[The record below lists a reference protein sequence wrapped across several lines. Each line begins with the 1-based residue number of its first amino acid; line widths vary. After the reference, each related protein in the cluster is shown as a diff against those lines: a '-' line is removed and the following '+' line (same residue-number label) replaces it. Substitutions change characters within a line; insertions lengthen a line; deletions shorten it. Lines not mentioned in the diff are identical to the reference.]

1 MKRREFL
8 HASAALG
15 AAMAGAARKAP
26 AIGREGQGVSKEE
39 LADSSPQRDLWEVQR
54 STLVVNGCDP
64 SELSVE
70 YLKMLKAGGVNCQ
83 AKSVG
88 AGGLGDVQLFADLY
102 NFLDG
107 HSDKIVPV
115 TKVAQIREAHRQ
127 DKIALVFGWQSANE
141 LAEARG
147 ETATRRLA
155 VGWKSDSEP
164 RAGSP
169 EPPLTA
175 LRAFY
180 QLGIRIIGIAYQ
192 VSNIFGGGLLDPEIG
207 LTQAGRR
214 LVEEIHKLGLV
225 LDLGGHNSEKTSME
239 AIEMSP
245 GVPVISSHTN
255 VASIV
260 NNIRCISDR
269 LMEAI
274 AKTGGVIG
282 ISAIS
287 DYHVRDRK
295 DAHIPRSP
303 HATLEQHLDQ
313 FDYIRERVG
322 VDHIGLG
329 PDFVVGR
336 VEPQVEEEVDR
347 LTIPKTMVGEPPW
360 LFVKGFEDIT
370 GLPNVTR
377 GLIERGWS
385 TEDIHKVLGGNWL
398 RVYEKIWG
406 G

>member
-8 HASAALG
+8 HTTAAVG
-15 AAMAGAARKAP
+15 AAIAGAACRSP
-26 AIGREGQGVSKEE
+26 ALERGAQGLSREE
-39 LADSSPQRDLWEVQR
+39 ADDRSPQRDVWQVQR
-54 STLVVNGCDP
+54 STIVVNGCDP
-64 SELSVE
+64 SELSDQ
-70 YLKMLKAGGVNCQ
+70 YLKMLKEGGVNCQ
-83 AKSVG
+83 QKSVG
-88 AGGLGDVQLFADLY
+88 AGGVGDIQLFADLY

-115 TKVAQIREAHRQ
+115 TKVAQIREAYRQ
-127 DKIALVFGWQSANE
+127 DKIALVFGWQSASQ
-141 LAEARG
+141 LGEARG
-147 ETATRRLA
+147 EPATHDLA

-164 RAGSP
+164 GARSP
-169 EPPLTA
+169 EPPPTA
-175 LRAFY
+175 LRAYY
-180 QLGIRIIGIAYQ
+180 QLGIRVIGIAYQ
-192 VSNIFGGGLLDPEIG
+192 ASNIFGGGVLDPEIG
-207 LTQAGRR
+207 LTHAGRR

-245 GVPVISSHTN
+245 EIPVISSHTN

-260 NNIRCISDR
+260 DNIRCISDR

-287 DYHVRDRK
+287 DYHVRSRK

-313 FDYIRERVG
+313 FDYIRKLIG

-336 VEPQVEEEVDR
+336 SEPQVEAEVDR
-347 LTIPKTMVGEPPW
+347 SMIPKTMVGEPPW

-370 GLPNVTR
+370 ELPNVTR

>member
-8 HASAALG
+8 SAAAAVG
-15 AAMAGAARKAP
+15 TAMAVGATRGATAFEQ
-26 AIGREGQGVSKEE
+26 EGQRLSKED
-39 LADSSPQRDLWEVQR
+39 LANRSLDRDPWEVQR
-54 STLVVNGCDP
+54 STVVVNGCDP

-70 YLKMLKAGGVNCQ
+70 YLEMLKAGGVNCQ

-102 NFLDG
+102 NFLDA
-107 HSDKIVPV
+107 HSDNMVPV
-115 TKVAQIREAHRQ
+115 TKVAEVREADLQ
-127 DKIALVFGWQSANE
+127 DKIALVFAWQSANE

-147 ETATRRLA
+147 E
-155 VGWKSDSEP
+155 
-164 RAGSP
+164 
-169 EPPLTA
+169 PPPTA

-180 QLGIRIIGIAYQ
+180 QLGIRIIGISYQ
-192 VSNIFGGGLLDPEIG
+192 VSNIFGGGVLDPEIG

-225 LDLGGHNSEKTSME
+225 LDIGGHASEKTSFD
-239 AIEMSP
+239 AIEMAP

-255 VASIV
+255 VAAIV
-260 NNIRCISDR
+260 NNIRCINDA

-313 FDYIRERVG
+313 FDYVRKLVG
-322 VDHIGLG
+322 VDHVGLG

-336 VEPQVEEEVDR
+336 VEPTVEAEVDR
-347 LTIPKTMVGEPPW
+347 FTIPKTMVGEPPW
-360 LFVKGFEDIT
+360 LFVKGFEDVT
-370 GLPNVTR
+370 ELPNVTR
-377 GLIERGWS
+377 GLIGRGWS
-385 TEDIHKVLGGNWL
+385 TEEIHKVLGGNWL
-398 RVYEKIWG
+398 RVYEKVWG

>member
-8 HASAALG
+8 HASAAVG
-15 AAMAGAARKAP
+15 AAMAGAARKSP
-26 AIGREGQGVSKEE
+26 ALERGGQGLSGEE
-39 LADSSPQRDLWEVQR
+39 LADRSTQRDPWEVQR
-54 STLVVNGCDP
+54 STIVVNGCDP

-70 YLKMLKAGGVNCQ
+70 YLRMLKAGGVNCQ

-88 AGGLGDVQLFADLY
+88 AGGLGNVQLFADLY
-102 NFLDG
+102 NFLDQ
-107 HSDKIVPV
+107 HPNEIVPV
-115 TKVAQIREAHRQ
+115 TKVSEVRQAHQQ
-127 DKIALVFGWQSANE
+127 DKIGLVFAWQSANE

-147 ETATRRLA
+147 E
-155 VGWKSDSEP
+155 
-164 RAGSP
+164 
-169 EPPLTA
+169 PPPTA

-180 QLGIRIIGIAYQ
+180 HLGIRIIGISYQ
-192 VSNIFGGGLLDPEIG
+192 VSNIFGGGVLDPEIG

-214 LVEEIHKLGLV
+214 LVEEIHTLGLV
-225 LDLGGHNSEKTSME
+225 LDIGGHASEKTSFD
-239 AIEMSP
+239 AIEMSSET
-245 GVPVISSHTN
+245 PVISSHTN
-255 VASIV
+255 VAAIV

-313 FDYIRERVG
+313 FEYVRKLVG
-322 VDHIGLG
+322 VDHVGLG

-336 VEPQVEEEVDR
+336 VEPQVEAEVDR
-347 LTIPKTMVGEPPW
+347 FTIPKTMVGEPPW

-370 GLPNVTR
+370 ELPNVTR
-377 GLIERGWS
+377 GFIQRGWS